1 MLKKLNQLISIH
13 GDWIPFEQLEKNEY
27 FTSGGSCDIYKGK
40 YDNKNIL
47 LKTFDSKHY
56 DYEEGVID
64 DITDELD
71 IYGII
76 GKNDQLC
83 RCYGFS
89 FSNLNKSYQTYIIIE
104 DYGVNGDF
112 KDFLKYEELWLEYH
126 KDTRLTKYE
135 YYYKYRE
142 TEWIYNLDRDYKMHL
157 TGSMCNALK
166 SLHDKNIVHCDL
178 KPNNMLLVDDEIV
191 LIDFGVARNLYDK
204 KIIVTDEDMG
214 TLGYMCEELGF
225 GMCSKKSDIFS
236 LGVCILELWVGEIWQ
251 EGDDYEECRKEVLNS
266 LKYLESKEKELSQ
279 LIRKCVL
286 KDVKKRPYIQTIL
299 KNLSKIV

>member
-1 MLKKLNQLISIH
+1 MLKKLNELLSTRSN
-13 GDWIPFEQLEKNEY
+13 WIPFEQLEINEY

-40 YDNKNIL
+40 HNNKNIL

-56 DYEEGVID
+56 DYEEGIID
-64 DITDELD
+64 DIVDELY
-71 IYGII
+71 IYSII
-76 GKNDQLC
+76 ENNNQLC
-83 RCYGFS
+83 KYYGFS
-89 FSNLNKSYQTYIIIE
+89 FSNLNKSYQTYIVIE
-104 DYGVNGDF
+104 DYNVNGDF
-112 KDFLKYEELWLEYH
+112 KDFIKSDILWSKYENTKLN
-126 KDTRLTKYE
+126 KYE
-135 YYYKYRE
+135 YYYKFRE
-142 TEWIYNLDRDYKMHL
+142 TEWIYNLDRDYKIHL
-157 TGSMCNALK
+157 TESMCKALK

-178 KPNNMLLVDDEIV
+178 KPNNMLLVDDEII

-251 EGDDYEECRKEVLNS
+251 EGDNYEDCRKEVLNS
-266 LKYLESKEKELSQ
+266 LKYLESKEKELGKI
-279 LIRKCVL
+279 IRKCVL
-286 KDVKKRPYIQTIL
+286 KDPKKRPYIQTIL

>member
-13 GDWIPFEQLEKNEY
+13 GGWIPFEQLEKNEY

-56 DYEEGVID
+56 DYEEGVIE
-64 DITDELD
+64 DIVDELN

-76 GKNDQLC
+76 GKNKQLC
-83 RCYGFS
+83 QCYGFS

-112 KDFLKYEELWLEYH
+112 KDFLKYEGLWLKYH
-126 KDTRLTKYE
+126 ADKRLNRYE

-157 TGSMCNALK
+157 TGSMCNAIK
-166 SLHDKNIVHCDL
+166 ILHDKNIVHCDL
-178 KPNNMLLVDDEIV
+178 KPNNMLLIDDEIV

-251 EGDDYEECRKEVLNS
+251 EGDNYEECRKEVLNS
-266 LKYLESKEKELSQ
+266 LKYLESNEKELSK

-286 KDVKKRPYIQTIL
+286 KDVKKRPYIRTVI

>member
-1 MLKKLNQLISIH
+1 MLKKLNQLVSIH
-13 GDWIPFEQLEKNEY
+13 RDWIPFEQLEKNEY

-56 DYEEGVID
+56 DYEEGVIE
-64 DITDELD
+64 DIVDELN
-71 IYGII
+71 IYDII
-76 GKNDQLC
+76 GKNKHLC
-83 RCYGFS
+83 QCYGFS

-112 KDFLKYEELWLEYH
+112 KDFLKYEGLWLKYH
-126 KDTRLTKYE
+126 ADKRLNRYE

-157 TGSMCNALK
+157 TESMCNALK

-178 KPNNMLLVDDEIV
+178 KPNNMILVEDEIV

-251 EGDDYEECRKEVLNS
+251 EGNNYEECRKEVLNS
-266 LKYLESKEKELSQ
+266 LRYLESKEKELSQ
-279 LIRKCVL
+279 IIRKCVL
-286 KDVKKRPYIQTIL
+286 KDVKKRPYIRTII
-299 KNLSKIV
+299 KNLSNIV

>member
-1 MLKKLNQLISIH
+1 MLKELNKLISKRNN
-13 GDWIPFEQLEKNEY
+13 WIPFEKLEKNEY
-27 FTSGGSCDIYKGK
+27 LTSGGSCDIYKGK
-40 YDNKNIL
+40 YNNKNIL

-64 DITDELD
+64 DIVDELN
-71 IYGII
+71 IYSII
-76 GKNDQLC
+76 GTNNQLC

-89 FSNLNKSYQTYIIIE
+89 FSNLNQSYQTYIIIE
-104 DYGVNGDF
+104 DYNINGDL
-112 KDFLKYEELWLEYH
+112 KDFLKYEGLWSKYEN
-126 KDTRLTKYE
+126 TKLNQNE
-135 YYYKYRE
+135 YYYKFRE
-142 TEWIYNLDRDYKMHL
+142 TVWIYNLDRDYKIHL
-157 TGSMCNALK
+157 TESMCKALK

-178 KPNNMLLVDDEIV
+178 KPNNMLLVDDEII

-204 KIIVTDEDMG
+204 KIIITDEDMG

-251 EGDDYEECRKEVLNS
+251 EGDNYKECRKEVLNS
-266 LKYLESKEKELSQ
+266 LKYLESKEKELGKI
-279 LIRKCVL
+279 IRKCVF
-286 KDVKKRPYIQTIL
+286 KNPKKRPYIQTVL